1 MKYHVCACF
10 PRGVGT
16 KKNKKTEKFSVQAN
30 APAAPSAIGLLQT
43 PSTPSENTNKRAP
56 TRSNTQLSQTPH
68 SPVRELTMKI
78 ICGLA
83 ACVATL
89 SAPGGA
95 FLFPSALP
103 PRRLVGNTAM
113 LKSACSSS
121 LGAGAGGAIAPV
133 ACRRRRSGSSSSSSI
148 LRAGAEK
155 EPEVTVFD
163 AEGGVSWE
171 DYKKQKPDEY
181 KVRHT

>member
-1 MKYHVCACF
+1 
-10 PRGVGT
+10 
-16 KKNKKTEKFSVQAN
+16 
-30 APAAPSAIGLLQT
+30 
-43 PSTPSENTNKRAP
+43 
-56 TRSNTQLSQTPH
+56 
-68 SPVRELTMKI
+68 
-78 ICGLA
+78 
-83 ACVATL
+83 
-89 SAPGGA
+89 
-95 FLFPSALP
+95 
-103 PRRLVGNTAM
+103 M

-133 ACRRRRSGSSSSSSI
+133 ACRRRRSGSSSSSSV

-181 KVRHT
+181 KVRHTLFTKFFMRHAVMCLLHFAKLIHHLATSRSRCEYEQCCVYVDPELHLHQYFNSRAI